1 MVEFHVE
8 TKKGI
13 ILRRSLRVSEI
24 KEVRENSDGTAFLR
38 ISDFDKNGNY
48 FGFDTVELYNEVM
61 KDIENEQC
69 KHLSRF
75 KGTRQWPGEVL

>member
-38 ISDFDKNGNY
+38 ISDFEKNGNY
-48 FGFDTVELYNEVM
+48 FGFDTVELYNDVM
-61 KDIENEQC
+61 KDIEHEQRV
-69 KHLSRF
+69 HLSRL
-75 KGTRQWPGEVL
+75 KGVRQLPGD

>member
-8 TKKGI
+8 TKKG

-38 ISDFDKNGNY
+38 ISDFEKNGHY

-61 KDIENEQC
+61 KDIEHEQR

-75 KGTRQWPGEVL
+75 QVVRPSLGEVL